1 MKLNPDDILTLIKK
15 IEHIIAVI
23 QDEELNY
30 ESELNDVHPIY
41 TKSARNLIHYDKFRE
56 LDFRK
61 VQKKLHNLGLT
72 HFASAEEHILSS
84 LIKTRFILYKLIDAE
99 PPTTIK
105 AGLSIK
111 KSKRLTTKNTKE
123 LLGFRSK
130 GRRVRIMVTQPTES
144 AYDYQ
149 LVLDMVKNGMNCAR
163 INCAHDNEDIWLK
176 IINNIN
182 KASNALGRKVKI
194 AMDLGGPKIRTGP
207 IAEGPEIRKFTP
219 RRNEKGLLV
228 YPAIIQLVPEINLN
242 SPLNAVPIPQEW
254 LDNLKVNDTIR
265 LVDTRGKQRKLKIA
279 SISPAGVEAYC
290 GKTVYIESGQRIV
303 HENEDMP
310 DTFVGK
316 LPPIAQYLLLRVGDE
331 IVITK
336 KNQLGQPAILD
347 EDGNTLTNA
356 IVSCQVPEIFDYVKP
371 GEVILFNDG
380 KIEGFIKEAT
390 PDKLH
395 VTITR
400 AKEAGS
406 KLRAEKGINFPE
418 THLAVNSLTDKDK
431 KDLAFVVKH
440 ADIVNF
446 SFVNSIQ
453 DVQDLLDEL
462 TELKALEDINVI
474 LKIETRSAF
483 ANLKEILLTAMRS
496 KYIGVMIARGDLAVE
511 AGWDDI
517 GRIQEEILLMCNAA
531 HVPVIW
537 ATQVLENL
545 SKKGLPSRAE
555 ITDVVNSLQAD
566 CVMLN
571 KGPYINDT
579 LKLLNKILGKME
591 DYQEKNESM
600 LPKLVKA

>member
-1 MKLNPDDILTLIKK
+1 
-15 IEHIIAVI
+15 
-23 QDEELNY
+23 
-30 ESELNDVHPIY
+30 
-41 TKSARNLIHYDKFRE
+41 
-56 LDFRK
+56 
-61 VQKKLHNLGLT
+61 
-72 HFASAEEHILSS
+72 
-84 LIKTRFILYKLIDAE
+84 
-99 PPTTIK
+99 
-105 AGLSIK
+105 
-111 KSKRLTTKNTKE
+111 
-123 LLGFRSK
+123 
-130 GRRVRIMVTQPTES
+130 S

-163 INCAHDNEDIWLK
+163 INCEHDNEDIWLK
-176 IINNIN
+176 IINNIH

-194 AMDLGGPKIRTGP
+194 AMDLGGPKIRTGA

-219 RRNEKGLLV
+219 RRDEKGLLV
-228 YPAIIQLVPEINLN
+228 HPAIIQLVPEIKLD

-254 LDNLKVNDTIR
+254 LDKLKVNDTIR
-265 LVDTRGKQRKLKIA
+265 LADTRGKQRKLKIT
-279 SISPAGVEAYC
+279 SVSPLGVEAYC

-303 HENEDMP
+303 HENDDIP

-316 LPPIAQYLLLRVGDE
+316 LPPIAQYLLLRTGDNL
-331 IVITK
+331 VITK
-336 KNQLGQPAILD
+336 KNVLGQPAILD

-356 IVSCQVPEIFDYVKP
+356 TISCQLPEIFDFVEQ
-371 GEVILFNDG
+371 GDVILFNDG
-380 KIEGFIKEAT
+380 KIEGVIKEVNS
-390 PDKLH
+390 DELR

-400 AKEAGS
+400 AKDAGS
-406 KLRAEKGINFPE
+406 KLRAEKGINFPQ
-418 THLAVNSLTDKDK
+418 TNLALRSLTDKDK
-431 KDLAFVVKH
+431 NDLAFVVKH
-440 ADIVNF
+440 ADIVNA
-446 SFVNSIQ
+446 SFVNSKQ

-462 TELKALEDINVI
+462 TRLEALEDINMI
-474 LKIETRSAF
+474 LKIETRAAF
-483 ANLKEILLTAMRS
+483 ANLKEILLTAMQT

-555 ITDVVNSLQAD
+555 ITDVVSSLQSD

-579 LKLLNKILGKME
+579 LKLLNRILGKME
-591 DYQEKNESM
+591 SYQEKNESM